1 VNCGLLGEMERKQSA
16 NARRPSLTVR
26 RCQNSIGIIRIGS
39 RKAMVRR
46 NWYECN
52 AMSRGSSVRQASGQ
66 VARERW
72 RRGR

>member
-1 VNCGLLGEMERKQSA
+1 MDRQREKRA

-26 RCQNSIGIIRIGS
+26 RCQNSISIIRIRS
-39 RKAMVRR
+39 SKAMVRR
-46 NWYECN
+46 DWYECFPC
-52 AMSRGSSVRQASGQ
+52 SRGSSVGQASGQ